1 MIGCMCGDCKYP
13 ENINSVITICK
24 NENSLNY
31 GKIINLAWDDCDDG
45 EVDMGESEDTNES

>member
-45 EVDMGESEDTNES
+45 EVDMGESEDTE